1 MDDLLGSFGGVEPTP
16 AYEKRQSKLLQRSS
30 APVGGGSML
39 DDLMGGGPSAPAP
52 GATVVKPSG
61 GSLMDDLLGSFGG
74 VEPTPA
80 YEKRQSKLLQR
91 SSAPVGGGSMLDD
104 LMGGGPS
111 APAP

>member
-1 MDDLLGSFGGVEPTP
+1 MDDLFGSFGGVEPTP

-61 GSLMDDLLGSFGG
+61 GSLMD
-74 VEPTPA
+74 A
-80 YEKRQSKLLQR
+80 I
-91 SSAPVGGGSMLDD
+91 SSVREQAAALRAMSVSLH
-104 LMGGGPS
+104 
-111 APAP
+111 